1 MRAYEIRSV
10 DLALHFWGA
19 QPRPRPRPWWRIWE
33 WRR

>member
-10 DLALHFWGA
+10 DLALQFWGVT
-19 QPRPRPRPWWRIWE
+19 RPRRRPWWRIWE